1 MATRPLLIDNE
12 FNSVYNLEGPE
23 QLGLGSGNSDLDK
36 LTEAKKRS
44 SKYQGFRDIV
54 KPFISPNSYI
64 RGGANLA
71 SGIMEGLGTASDFLG
86 LPEGSV
92 AYGDLAEGFKKYS
105 DEFGR
110 NNLFDSKSNKNGNV
124 VSRKDQP
131 RRGAYSPV
139 AIEDRSVDEDVF
151 NEEGPLG
158 SMDQD
163 LIKKINSRNNFDA
176 KRDLID
182 EESNLKTFPPT
193 IGQIGEAQTDANS
206 MEDIGG
212 PPTDPTEDLFTSAMQ
227 EFITGARGAGPDSPK
242 EKTIEDYKKEFA
254 KATGIDVSGKVDKS
268 SALMA
273 MGLALMQNK
282 AGKGFNVGRILGEV
296 GKAGE
301 KALPK
306 LEAAKAVAR
315 QGALAGGKYALNKQS
330 SDETLRRSAQ
340 EKTLDRGKYWVYK
353 KGKTGQEFANFDDGS
368 FVDLNKYEI
377 NDLITN
383 SDFEKQFEFIKG
395 SDRLDIL
402 KTRAEAANVDYG
414 NEYDSGGLDYFSLT
428 GSELKDTSPLLT
440 ILAVARDPNYKG
452 DVTGKPQF
460 KTSTTDKQLIAN
472 ITNAQNDVN
481 KNVDRFKSL
490 IDNINEG
497 VTIPGQIISKAKE
510 LAIAFGLRGKD
521 AEPSTIQDA
530 QRVLGNIAIDEATA
544 ILQESGKT
552 LSDTDRQLVKQRV
565 STIDF
570 KNANPVAIKRQ
581 LNDIYDMI
589 VGQSQRNI
597 DTAILTLEEQ
607 FGIQFE
613 STTSS
618 NPPTQA
624 ELDQLNVSRK
634 AKGKKL
640 LTMDD
645 F

>member
-273 MGLALMQNK
+273 MGLALMQ
-282 AGKGFNVGRILGEV
+282 I
-296 GKAGE
+296 
-301 KALPK
+301 K
-306 LEAAKAVAR
+306 LEK
-315 QGALAGGKYALNKQS
+315 
-330 SDETLRRSAQ
+330 
-340 EKTLDRGKYWVYK
+340 
-353 KGKTGQEFANFDDGS
+353 
-368 FVDLNKYEI
+368 
-377 NDLITN
+377 
-383 SDFEKQFEFIKG
+383 
-395 SDRLDIL
+395 
-402 KTRAEAANVDYG
+402 
-414 NEYDSGGLDYFSLT
+414 
-428 GSELKDTSPLLT
+428 
-440 ILAVARDPNYKG
+440 
-452 DVTGKPQF
+452 
-460 KTSTTDKQLIAN
+460 
-472 ITNAQNDVN
+472 
-481 KNVDRFKSL
+481 
-490 IDNINEG
+490 
-497 VTIPGQIISKAKE
+497 
-510 LAIAFGLRGKD
+510 
-521 AEPSTIQDA
+521 
-530 QRVLGNIAIDEATA
+530 VLMLVGF
-544 ILQESGKT
+544 LVK
-552 LSDTDRQLVKQRV
+552 LVKQV
-565 STIDF
+565 
-570 KNANPVAIKRQ
+570 
-581 LNDIYDMI
+581 
-589 VGQSQRNI
+589 
-597 DTAILTLEEQ
+597 
-607 FGIQFE
+607 
-613 STTSS
+613 
-618 NPPTQA
+618 
-624 ELDQLNVSRK
+624 RK
-634 AKGKKL
+634 L
-640 LTMDD
+640 CQN
-645 F
+645 

>member
-1 MATRPLLIDNE
+1 M
-12 FNSVYNLEGPE
+12 
-23 QLGLGSGNSDLDK
+23 
-36 LTEAKKRS
+36 
-44 SKYQGFRDIV
+44 
-54 KPFISPNSYI
+54 
-64 RGGANLA
+64 
-71 SGIMEGLGTASDFLG
+71 
-86 LPEGSV
+86 
-92 AYGDLAEGFKKYS
+92 
-105 DEFGR
+105 
-110 NNLFDSKSNKNGNV
+110 
-124 VSRKDQP
+124 
-131 RRGAYSPV
+131 
-139 AIEDRSVDEDVF
+139 
-151 NEEGPLG
+151 
-158 SMDQD
+158 
-163 LIKKINSRNNFDA
+163 
-176 KRDLID
+176 
-182 EESNLKTFPPT
+182 
-193 IGQIGEAQTDANS
+193 
-206 MEDIGG
+206 
-212 PPTDPTEDLFTSAMQ
+212 
-227 EFITGARGAGPDSPK
+227 
-242 EKTIEDYKKEFA
+242 
-254 KATGIDVSGKVDKS
+254 
-268 SALMA
+268 
-273 MGLALMQNK
+273 
-282 AGKGFNVGRILGEV
+282 
-296 GKAGE
+296 
-301 KALPK
+301 
-306 LEAAKAVAR
+306 
-315 QGALAGGKYALNKQS
+315 
-330 SDETLRRSAQ
+330 
-340 EKTLDRGKYWVYK
+340 
-353 KGKTGQEFANFDDGS
+353 
-368 FVDLNKYEI
+368 
-377 NDLITN
+377 
-383 SDFEKQFEFIKG
+383 
-395 SDRLDIL
+395 
-402 KTRAEAANVDYG
+402 
-414 NEYDSGGLDYFSLT
+414 
-428 GSELKDTSPLLT
+428 
-440 ILAVARDPNYKG
+440 
-452 DVTGKPQF
+452 TGKPQF

>member
-158 SMDQD
+158 SMDQE

-182 EESNLKTFPPT
+182 EESNLKTFP
-193 IGQIGEAQTDANS
+193 GRTDII
-206 MEDIGG
+206 DIDT
-212 PPTDPTEDLFTSAMQ
+212 PIDQKTDPTEDLFTSAMQ

-282 AGKGFNVGRILGEV
+282 AGKGFNVGKILGEV

-315 QGALAGGKYALNKQS
+315 QGALAGGKYALNKQTA
-330 SDETLRRSAQ
+330 DETLRRSAK
-340 EKTLDRGKYWVYK
+340 EKTMDRGKYWVYK
-353 KGKTGQEFANFDDGS
+353 KGEPGQEFANFDEGS

-383 SDFEKQFEFIKG
+383 SDFDKEFEFIKD
-395 SDRLDIL
+395 SDRFDIL
-402 KTRAEAANVDYG
+402 KARADASDIELGDEWASSGYKPYSLIGGDVKDTPSELLVNAVLRNPNYGGDATGSVGKLGEKEETVINRFINYQNAINRDVEKFQKIGDYI
-414 NEYDSGGLDYFSLT
+414 DSGVSIPKQISSKVTQFFRSLGFTPEGGMPSDISSAQQALKNFS
-428 GSELKDTSPLLT
+428 
-440 ILAVARDPNYKG
+440 
-452 DVTGKPQF
+452 
-460 KTSTTDKQLIAN
+460 
-472 ITNAQNDVN
+472 
-481 KNVDRFKSL
+481 
-490 IDNINEG
+490 IDN
-497 VTIPGQIISKAKE
+497 
-510 LAIAFGLRGKD
+510 
-521 AEPSTIQDA
+521 
-530 QRVLGNIAIDEATA
+530 ATM
-544 ILQESGKT
+544 ILKESGKT
-552 LSDTDRQLVKQRV
+552 LSDADRKLVDERV
-565 STIDF
+565 GKISFT
-570 KNANPVAIKRQ
+570 NADPKLLHNQIA
-581 LNDIYDMI
+581 DIYDFI
-589 VGQSQRNI
+589 VTKSQQNL
-597 DTAILTLEEQ
+597 DLAVKTLDRD
-607 FGIQFE
+607 FGIKVVAP
-613 STTSS
+613 SDA
-618 NPPTQA
+618 PTQA
-624 ELDQLNVSRK
+624 ELNQMNVKRK
-634 AKGKKL
+634 ANGQKL

-645 F
+645 FK